1 MTDTLVHYGVKGMHW
16 GVRREGTRGSTP
28 PSARAP
34 KSQSILPAKKKA
46 KAADHDEED
55 SPRRPLSN
63 AELRSA
69 IERIKLEREYAN
81 LMAPPPKQKSE
92 ARKIAEAIVKDSV
105 KTVGTKVLTGVL
117 TNAASKILPS
127 ALGAAGKASGVGD
140 VAEKVL
146 KDVGG
151 KKGGDD
157 GSPKKSKGGGSPK
170 KPSGGGDEQ
179 SGGGEPARR
188 KFTNERGKSSF
199 GRLDDEPQVDEHGF
213 VKPTRPYTPRR
224 SRSSRG
230 GFKNPFGGQKKE
242 KSSDHPGRS
251 EGYKQDPPVYAPP
264 ATVFSRDRMPRSSPS
279 APAGLPKVPNFSQG
293 RPGSSGKGRE
303 YDNDDTTSSSRS
315 SSYRQGR
322 PGNTEPLRKKRR
334 KWFGHDGVT
343 EDDILAL
350 IASPDDTLAHHGV
363 KGMHWGS
370 RKPTYRKISPQGVS
384 EGRRPKLVV
393 KPRGIAGHI
402 PVVGRK
408 RKLSRRKTQ
417 RLIDELDLN
426 FRLKDVERPEKP
438 AVLNT
443 VGEKARIKYYQDKTV
458 RKKR

>member
-1 MTDTLVHYGVKGMHW
+1 MTDTLAQYGVKGMHW

-34 KSQSILPAKKKA
+34 KSQSLLPAKKKA

-55 SPRRPLSN
+55 SPRRPMTE

-69 IERIKLEREYAN
+69 INRIKLEREYAN
-81 LMAPPPKQKSE
+81 LMAPPPREKSE
-92 ARKIAEAIVKDSV
+92 MRKLAEAVVKDSV
-105 KTVGTKVLTGVL
+105 KSAGTKVLTGAL
-117 TNAASKILPS
+117 TNLMMNVLPPGLREAPKKSKT
-127 ALGAAGKASGVGD
+127 D
-140 VAEKVL
+140 EVAEKVL
-146 KDVGG
+146 KGLKGG
-151 KKGGDD
+151 GGDD

-170 KPSGGGDEQ
+170 KPSGGGDKP
-179 SGGGEPARR
+179 SGGGESARR

-199 GRLDDEPQVDEHGF
+199 GSLDDEPQVDEHGF

-230 GFKNPFGGQKKE
+230 GFKSPFGGQKKE
-242 KSSDHPGRS
+242 KSSDHPGKS

-279 APAGLPKVPNFSQG
+279 APAGLPKVPNYS
-293 RPGSSGKGRE
+293 
-303 YDNDDTTSSSRS
+303 
-315 SSYRQGR
+315 QGR
-322 PGNTEPLRKKRR
+322 PGNTDPPHKKRR

-343 EDDILAL
+343 QDDILAL
-350 IASPDDTLAHHGV
+350 IASPDDTLACHGV

-426 FRLKDVERPEKP
+426 FRLKDVERSEKP

-443 VGEKARIKYYQDKTV
+443 VGEKARIKYYQDKTA